1 MDVATPKGPFY
12 KALGVKL
19 EQARQRAAYTQEGLA
34 RAVGLSRTSITN
46 IEKGRQPVQ
55 AHVLARL
62 AEVLNT
68 SIVALVPHRGD
79 VQEPTVTTELAK
91 YSIPTQAWAKR
102 VIATYS
108 EEEGYGSP
116 KGTSKEESKRTTGRS
131 KGKTPAGSR

>member
-1 MDVATPKGPFY
+1 VATPKGPFY

-19 EQARQRAAYTQEGLA
+19 EEARQRANYTQEGLA

-79 VQEPTVTTELAK
+79 VEEPGVTTKLAN
-91 YSIPTQAWAKR
+91 YSAPTQAWVKR

-116 KGTSKEESKRTTGRS
+116 KDTGKEKGKRTTNGGKS
-131 KGKTPAGSR
+131 KTTTGSR

>member
-1 MDVATPKGPFY
+1 VATPKGPFY

-19 EQARQRAAYTQEGLA
+19 EEARQRAKYTQEDLA
-34 RAVGLSRTSITN
+34 SAVGLSRTSITN

-55 AHVLARL
+55 AHILARF

-79 VQEPTVTTELAK
+79 VDDPTVTNKIATYQA
-91 YSIPTQAWAKR
+91 PTQVWVKR
-102 VIATYS
+102 VISTYS

-116 KGTSKEESKRTTGRS
+116 KDTGKKEGKGSASVRKSKSST
-131 KGKTPAGSR
+131 GSR